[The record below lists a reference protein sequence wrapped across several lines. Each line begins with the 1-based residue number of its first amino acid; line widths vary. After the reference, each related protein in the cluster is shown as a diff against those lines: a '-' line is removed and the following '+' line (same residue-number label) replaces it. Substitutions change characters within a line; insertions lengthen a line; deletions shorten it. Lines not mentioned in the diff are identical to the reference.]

1 MSSPVGT
8 APAVATDRAP
18 DRGRSAGFVQGVDGL
33 RAIAA
38 LLVIV
43 VHTGVVSGF
52 TYRYP
57 SVGQYFAR
65 GEIGVPVFFLIS
77 GFLLY
82 RPFVAAA
89 FADAPAPTMGRYLLR
104 RALRILPLY
113 WVVLAATYGFEGW
126 SGMQGV
132 RGLLAHAFFLQVYSS
147 HWTFHGVTQAWTLC
161 DEVLFYLALPLWAA
175 VLRRRRRHMVDRPD
189 PGAVLRRELVALA
202 GLYAA
207 GMLFRLWVGAA
218 AVGPTII
225 ERQWI
230 LSWLD
235 LFALGMALAAVACY
249 SAYVGALPRGLR
261 WLSRAG
267 ADLLC
272 WAVAA
277 AAFWLVSTRVGLSLL
292 PVFDEPTGKDL
303 AGHALYGLFAVLLLM
318 PAVFGPPR
326 HGLVRRL
333 LANRVLSLIGLISY
347 GVYLWHQLAVAILHK
362 YVPSWRS
369 FASPYPQFA
378 GSILGI
384 ALVLASVT
392 YLVVERPGIAMG
404 HRSLLRRREQ
414 AARGE
419 APAA

>member
-1 MSSPVGT
+1 MSSSVGT
-8 APAVATDRAP
+8 APTGATDRAA
-18 DRGRSAGFVQGVDGL
+18 DRKRGAGFVQGFDGL

-65 GEIGVPVFFLIS
+65 GEIGVSVFYLIS

-89 FADAPAPTMGRYLLR
+89 FTDAPAPPTGRYLWR

-113 WVVLAATYGFEGW
+113 WVVLAATYGVEGW
-126 SGMQGV
+126 SSVHGV
-132 RGLLAHAFFLQVYSS
+132 SGLLEHAFFLQIYSS
-147 HWTFHGVTQAWTLC
+147 HWIYHGVTQAWTLC

-175 VLRRRRRHMVDRPD
+175 AMRRGQRSRAARSD
-189 PGAVLRRELVALA
+189 PGKVLRRELAALA
-202 GLYAA
+202 ALYAA

-218 AVGPTII
+218 TVGATVTA
-225 ERQWI
+225 RYWI
-230 LSWLD
+230 LAWLD
-235 LFALGMALAAVACY
+235 HFALGMGLAAVACY
-249 SAYVGALPRGLR
+249 VAQVGVVPRGLR
-261 WLSRAG
+261 WLSRGG

-272 WAVAA
+272 WLAA
-277 AAFWLVSTRVGLSLL
+277 AGVYWLVSARVGLSLL

-303 AGHALYGLFAVLLLM
+303 AGHALYGVFALLLLM
-318 PAVFGPPR
+318 PAVFGPPGR
-326 HGLVRRL
+326 GLVRRL

-347 GVYLWHQLAVAILHK
+347 GVYLWHQLVIAELQK
-362 YVPSWRS
+362 YVSSFRS

-378 GSILGI
+378 MSVVGI
-384 ALVLASVT
+384 ALALAAVT
-392 YLVVERPGIAMG
+392 YLLVERPGISLG
-404 HRSLLRRREQ
+404 HHRLLRQRE
-414 AARGE
+414 RGSPL
-419 APAA
+419 A